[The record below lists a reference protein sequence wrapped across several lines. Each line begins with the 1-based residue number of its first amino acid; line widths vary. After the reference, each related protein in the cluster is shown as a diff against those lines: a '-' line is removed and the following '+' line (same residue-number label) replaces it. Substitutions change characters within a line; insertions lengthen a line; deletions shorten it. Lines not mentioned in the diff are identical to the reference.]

1 MSEKKQIL
9 YEHTSYN
16 TEEMV
21 KRSNSFYHWLDKRR
35 TVREFSSEKFPLEI
49 IFRIIEAANTAP
61 SGANKQPWHFCVIEN
76 PETKKA
82 IREAAEQEEKEN
94 YQRRMSAEWLNDLE
108 PIGTD
113 ENKPFLEEAP
123 YLIVVMKKA
132 YGLNEDGERLTHY
145 YVNESVG
152 IACGMLLA
160 AIHNAGLVAVTHT
173 PSPMMFLKRILDRPK
188 NEQPFL
194 LIPVGKPKE
203 GAQVPAIRRK
213 TIKEI
218 TSYY

>member
-1 MSEKKQIL
+1 MSEIKQIL
-9 YEHTSYN
+9 YEHTPYN

-21 KRSNSFYHWLDKRR
+21 KRSDSFYHWLNKRR

-76 PETKKA
+76 SETKKA
-82 IREAAEQEEKEN
+82 IREAAEQEEREN

-108 PIGTD
+108 PLGTD

-188 NEQPFL
+188 NEQPYL

-203 GAQVPAIRRK
+203 GAQVPSIRRK

-218 TSYY
+218 TTYY